1 MNKIFF
7 IVPIYK
13 VEKYLNRC
21 VDSLLAQTYKNT
33 EIILVNDGSPD
44 NSPQICDEYAQKY
57 LNIKVIHKENGGL
70 SDARNAGIMYV
81 REVAEKED
89 FLTFVDSDDYIHPEY
104 SKIMVSLCEENDC
117 NLAQC
122 GYEKGSNEFFE
133 ARKINGNISCISAED
148 ALLGYRLK
156 SQVCS
161 KIFKAKLFD
170 DILFPVGVINE
181 DEFTTYKVVYKA
193 CKMVFTDE
201 KLYYYFQHGSGI
213 MADVAKKLKDN
224 PHKFDFLKAYEERI
238 KFFQEK
244 NMPEQV
250 LKTHEKICTDMFLRY
265 CEQMRLDKKDRDVDC
280 VNGTYMKLY
289 RKNLRIM
296 IKRKGIPILRRI
308 MYLLFAFCPTIGV
321 KSTILFNPRR

>member
-7 IVPIYK
+7 IVPIYN
-13 VEKYLNRC
+13 VEKYLKRC
-21 VDSLLAQTYKNT
+21 VDSLLAQTYTNT
-33 EIILVNDGSPD
+33 EIILVDDGSPD
-44 NSPQICDEYAQKY
+44 NCSQICDEFAQKY
-57 LNIKVIHKENGGL
+57 PNIKVIHKENGGL

-81 REVAEKED
+81 RESAEEND
-89 FLTFVDSDDYIHPEY
+89 FLVFVDSDDYLHPEY
-104 SKIMVSLCEENDC
+104 SKIMVSLCEENGC

-122 GYEKGSNEFFE
+122 GYEKGSSEFFE
-133 ARKINGNISCISAED
+133 ERKINGNVSCTSAED

-161 KIFKAKLFD
+161 KIFRARLFD
-170 DILFPVGVINE
+170 NILFPVGVINE

-193 CKMVFTDE
+193 GKVAFTDE

-213 MADVAKKLKDN
+213 MADVAKNLKDN

-238 KFFQEK
+238 KFFREK

-265 CEQMRLDKKDRDVDC
+265 CEQMQLNKKDRDIDC
-280 VNGTYMKLY
+280 VNGTYMKIY
-289 RKNLRIM
+289 RENFIIM
-296 IKRKGIPILRRI
+296 IKRKGIPLLRRVI
-308 MYLLFAFCPTIGV
+308 YLLFNFDPAIGV
-321 KSTILFNPRR
+321 KSTILFNHRK